1 MYTYIDADNSSAT
14 GLRADIGGRGYGFD
28 YAIAAVGRN
37 GVVNSSGLYGF
48 ASGQPNPWNLLGS
61 VEIGLDAHRME
72 FGVNASLLNLA
83 AGYRIVF
90 YASDWRLEYDLALPD
105 AAVARFPIAIQAA
118 TNAVINEVSPR
129 PNPEWVELAN
139 PLATSVSLNNWL
151 LQVRNG
157 GWQTVFTFTTQ
168 VLRPF
173 RSGSEYLQVPLPSN
187 SLPNGGTQVRL
198 PQSTTTIDPTTH
210 PRSLH
215 NRPAW
220 APVKD
225 PPTRV

>member
-1 MYTYIDADNSSAT
+1 
-14 GLRADIGGRGYGFD
+14 
-28 YAIAAVGRN
+28 
-37 GVVNSSGLYGF
+37 
-48 ASGQPNPWNLLGS
+48 
-61 VEIGLDAHRME
+61 ME
-72 FGVNASLLNLA
+72 FGVNASLLNWT

-168 VLRPF
+168 ILGPF
-173 RSGSEYLQVPLPSN
+173 GSGSEYLQVPLPSN
-187 SLPNGGTQVRL
+187 SLPNGGAQVRL
-198 PQSTTTIDPTTH
+198 RSGTNTIDRTTY
-210 PRSLH
+210 PGNGNSGQTGARLQ
-215 NRPAW
+215 NPVTARPIDTSNNADFYV
-220 APVKD
+220 ASSPS
-225 PPTRV
+225 PGRAN